1 MIPASMTI
9 LFLQFRPD
17 RAIADHEFDL
27 VAKHSGRPA
36 SAFVRVDTTRDPLDA
51 GLLDRADAL
60 MLGGS
65 GDYLISRGDIPELRA
80 ALRPFLAEA
89 RARRIPTLG
98 ICFGG
103 QLMTE
108 AFGGRVEK
116 DEARAEVGTFAVTKT
131 EAGERDPL
139 FAYLPKTFEAQL
151 GHKDH
156 FVEIPAGATLL
167 ASSERSPN
175 QAWTFSGE
183 PVYALTF
190 HPELDVAGTLFRV
203 DYYSDEYKITPEV
216 RATMAAALRE
226 SPEANEMIS
235 RFLNTFVGE
244 DNPVEKTVDERGK
257 TSP

>member
-1 MIPASMTI
+1 MRI

-17 RAIADHEFDL
+17 LAIADHEFDL
-27 VAKHSGRPA
+27 VVKHSGRPA
-36 SAFVRVDTTRDPLDA
+36 SAFVRVDTTREPLSA
-51 GLLDRADAL
+51 ALLDGADAL

-65 GDYLISRGDIPELRA
+65 GDYLISRGDIPETRA
-80 ALRPFLAEA
+80 ALKSFLAEA

-108 AFGGRVEK
+108 AFGGRIEK
-116 DEARAEVGTFAVTKT
+116 DEARAEVGTFAVTKN

-139 FAYLPKTFEAQL
+139 FSYLPKTFDAQL

-156 FVEIPAGATLL
+156 FVEIPTGAVLL

-175 QAWTFSGE
+175 QAWVFPGE

-190 HPELDVAGTLFRV
+190 HPELDVAGTLYRV
-203 DYYSDEYKITPEV
+203 DYYTEEYQITADV
-216 RATMAAALRE
+216 RAKLAASLRE
-226 SPEANEMIS
+226 SPESNEMIE

-244 DNPVEKTVDERGK
+244 DNPVEKPVDERG
-257 TSP
+257 TAAS